1 MLGFGVASVKDL
13 LRRGSL
19 AVECGVACIRQFLS
33 RTRCK
38 RTSFAGVRRA
48 VWWDVEGGAKG
59 DDGDGEA
66 VGPGV
71 EGRVDSEGEGAR
83 VSRLRVSYGEEYGA
97 VAMGFFCLVGRG
109 VLWIGEGE
117 SVSSLG

>member
-1 MLGFGVASVKDL
+1 M
-13 LRRGSL
+13 
-19 AVECGVACIRQFLS
+19 EWGVACIRQFLS

-38 RTSFAGVRRA
+38 RTSFAAGVRRA
-48 VWWDVEGGAKG
+48 VWWVVEGGAKG

-66 VGPGV
+66 AGPGV
-71 EGRVDSEGEGAR
+71 EGRVDSEGVGAR

-97 VAMGFFCLVGRG
+97 VAIGCFCLVGRG